1 MGVIV
6 GKTRDGGNY
15 FGDRPMAEPLYPWLY
30 GNGWR
35 IGPFTSNDEDRR
47 RAEETWAQ
55 IQAEQ
60 GQEEVPD
67 VMPAIGYPGAAA
79 GVAASPQSLPPDRPM
94 PTDPQGESWWDWIT
108 GGEAGR
114 EQMYDYARRQGIH
127 QNEMPQQAL
136 PDTAPVPTPN
146 PSMVPPVVPEEI
158 EAAPDT
164 QQDIGTLKTALKE
177 YFPELNKEPSQQQIA
192 ADAEADRQRKRT
204 GLLAQLAFFSG
215 ITSGAGGPWKDVGKG
230 LAAAGQIYD
239 EGYERYH
246 RTLQDNAD
254 REMKTRAS
262 EYDREVQMTNAAI
275 KLYTAKKPQNDDM
288 EKRRKERIDY
298 FKASKP
304 DPLGDPE
311 AFAAWRRRFE
321 LYLETGEI
329 MPEDIEDVSD

>member
-60 GQEEVPD
+60 AMPPAVPND
-67 VMPAIGYPGAAA
+67 PRLNVPPSVPFRPGANVAEETPT
-79 GVAASPQSLPPDRPM
+79 GIRSIMMGEGDPVAASEPPPPQESKGSFIDWWLGQNKPPSLP
-94 PTDPQGESWWDWIT
+94 E
-108 GGEAGR
+108 E
-114 EQMYDYARRQGIH
+114 
-127 QNEMPQQAL
+127 
-136 PDTAPVPTPN
+136 APVPTPR
-146 PSMVPPVVPEEI
+146 PVEATPDAETEV
-158 EAAPDT
+158 AAPEAP
-164 QQDIGTLKTALKE
+164 QQDIGTLKQALKE
-177 YFPELNKEPSQQQIA
+177 YFPELNRAPSDQQIA
-192 ADAEADRQRKRT
+192 ADAEAERQRKRT

-230 LAAAGQIYD
+230 LAAAGQFYD

-254 REMKTRAS
+254 REMKMRSA
-262 EYDREVQMTNAAI
+262 EYDRDVSLTNAAI
-275 KLYTAKKPQNDDM
+275 KLYTSKVKPNDDAM
-288 EKRRKERIDY
+288 DKRREERLDY
-298 FKASKP
+298 FKQTKP
-304 DPLGDPE
+304 DDSSDPE
-311 AFAAWRRRFE
+311 VFKAWRRRYE
-321 LYLETGEI
+321 HYLETGEI
-329 MPEDIEDVSD
+329 LPEDAIDVRGE